1 LYIFRGMRYIECGSP
16 IPERFLAIGMETEAL
31 SMLVGKRMTRNPK
44 TVSPDDPLSLAAGI
58 LREHRFHHLPVVEG
72 GRLVGILSDADLR
85 NASFAALPA
94 EGVGGPAGDRP
105 VREAMRTEVWSVT
118 PDDSVED
125 ALLIL
130 TREKFGALPVLS
142 GDRLVGII
150 TRADLLNAFVDLLD
164 VNGVCF
170 CVDVTFPRN
179 LARFEELID
188 TFAGMGVEVRS
199 ILIAP
204 QGEVG
209 ALNAHLRVA
218 TIDGPAVR
226 RALRGK
232 GFVIA
237 EQVPRL

>member
-1 LYIFRGMRYIECGSP
+1 MY
-16 IPERFLAIGMETEAL
+16 
-31 SMLVGKRMTRNPK
+31 VGKRMTRDPK

-85 NASFAALPA
+85 NASYGTMPA
-94 EGVGGPAGDRP
+94 EGGTAEDLP

-150 TRADLLNAFVDLLD
+150 TRADLLKAFVDLLD
-164 VNGVCF
+164 VNEVCF

-179 LARFEELID
+179 MARFEELID
-188 TFAGMGVEVRS
+188 VFGGMGVEVRS
-199 ILIAP
+199 VLIAP
-204 QGEVG
+204 QGEIG

-226 RALRGK
+226 RALRVK
-232 GFVIA
+232 GFLIA
-237 EQVPRL
+237 EQVSRL

>member
-1 LYIFRGMRYIECGSP
+1 MY
-16 IPERFLAIGMETEAL
+16 
-31 SMLVGKRMTRNPK
+31 VGKRMTRDPK
-44 TVSPDDPLSLAAGI
+44 TVSPDDLLSYAAGI
-58 LREHRFHHLPVVEG
+58 LRESRFHHLPVVED
-72 GRLVGILSDADLR
+72 GRLVGILSDTDLR
-85 NASFAALPA
+85 NASFAAIPA
-94 EGVGGPAGDRP
+94 EGRAAGDKT
-105 VREAMRTEVWSVT
+105 VREAMRSEVWSVT
-118 PDDSVED
+118 PEDSVED

-164 VNGVCF
+164 VNGLCF

-179 LARFEELID
+179 MARFEELVE
-188 TFAGMGVEVRS
+188 TFSEMGVEVRS
-199 ILIAP
+199 VLIAP

-226 RALRGK
+226 RALREK

-237 EQVPRL
+237 EQVSRL

>member
-1 LYIFRGMRYIECGSP
+1 
-16 IPERFLAIGMETEAL
+16 
-31 SMLVGKRMTRNPK
+31 MLVGKRMTRNPK
-44 TVSPDDPLSLAAGI
+44 TVSPEDPLSLAAGI

-85 NASFAALPA
+85 NASFAAIPGA
-94 EGVGGPAGDRP
+94 GGPAGDRP

-170 CVDVTFPRN
+170 CVDITFPRN
-179 LARFEELID
+179 MSRFEELID
-188 TFAGMGVEVRS
+188 VFAGMGVEVRS
-199 ILIAP
+199 VLIAP
-204 QGEVG
+204 QGEIG

-226 RALRGK
+226 RALRSR

-237 EQVPRL
+237 EQVSRL

>member
-1 LYIFRGMRYIECGSP
+1 MY
-16 IPERFLAIGMETEAL
+16 
-31 SMLVGKRMTRNPK
+31 VGKRMTRDPK
-44 TVSPDDPLSLAAGI
+44 TVSPDDPLSFAARI

-85 NASFAALPA
+85 NASYGTMPA
-94 EGVGGPAGDRP
+94 EGGTAEDLP

-150 TRADLLNAFVDLLD
+150 TRADLLKAFVDLLD
-164 VNGVCF
+164 VNEVCF

-179 LARFEELID
+179 MARFEELID
-188 TFAGMGVEVRS
+188 VFGGMGVEVRS
-199 ILIAP
+199 VLIAP
-204 QGEVG
+204 QGEIG

-226 RALRGK
+226 RALRER
-232 GFVIA
+232 GFVIS
-237 EQVPRL
+237 EQVSRL

>member
-1 LYIFRGMRYIECGSP
+1 MY
-16 IPERFLAIGMETEAL
+16 
-31 SMLVGKRMTRNPK
+31 VGKRMTKDPK
-44 TVSPDDPLSLAAGI
+44 TVSPEDPLSRAAAI
-58 LREHRFHHLPVVEG
+58 LREFRFHHLPVVED
-72 GRLVGILSDADLR
+72 GRLVGILSDTDLR
-85 NASFAALPA
+85 NASFASTPA
-94 EGVGGPAGDRP
+94 EGGVAGDRP
-105 VREAMRTEVWSVT
+105 VREAMRSEVWSVT

-164 VNGVCF
+164 VNEVCF

-179 LARFEELID
+179 MARFEELID

-199 ILIAP
+199 VLIAP
-204 QGEVG
+204 QGEIG

-226 RALRGK
+226 RALRER
-232 GFVIA
+232 GFVIS
-237 EQVPRL
+237 EQVTRL

>member
-1 LYIFRGMRYIECGSP
+1 LDAEGPR
-16 IPERFLAIGMETEAL
+16 
-31 SMLVGKRMTRNPK
+31 MLVGRRMTRNPK
-44 TVSPDDPLSLAAGI
+44 TVSPDDPLSHAAGI
-58 LREHRFHHLPVVEG
+58 LREHRFHHLPVVED

-85 NASFAALPA
+85 DASFGTMPA
-94 EGVGGPAGDRP
+94 EGGPAGDRP

-164 VNGVCF
+164 VNEVCF

-179 LARFEELID
+179 MARFEELID
-188 TFAGMGVEVRS
+188 VFAGMGVEVRS
-199 ILIAP
+199 VLIAP

-226 RALRGK
+226 RALRER
-232 GFVIA
+232 GFMLSGPVSS
-237 EQVPRL
+237 L

>member
-1 LYIFRGMRYIECGSP
+1 MF
-16 IPERFLAIGMETEAL
+16 
-31 SMLVGKRMTRNPK
+31 VGKRMTPNPK
-44 TVSPDDPLSLAAGI
+44 TVSPDAPLSAAARI

-72 GRLVGILSDADLR
+72 ETLVGILSDTDLR
-85 NASFAALPA
+85 NASLAASPV
-94 EGVGGPAGDRP
+94 EGEGGPPGDRP

-118 PDDSVED
+118 PEDSVED

-164 VNGVCF
+164 VNEVCF

-179 LARFEELID
+179 MARFEELID
-188 TFAGMGVEVRS
+188 TFAQIGVEVRS
-199 ILIAP
+199 VLIAP
-204 QGEVG
+204 QGEIG

-226 RALRGK
+226 RALREK
-232 GFVIA
+232 GFMIA
-237 EQVPRL
+237 ELVPGL

>member
-1 LYIFRGMRYIECGSP
+1 
-16 IPERFLAIGMETEAL
+16 
-31 SMLVGKRMTRNPK
+31 MLVGKRMTRNPR
-44 TVSPDDPLSLAAGI
+44 TVSPDDPLSFAAGI

-72 GRLVGILSDADLR
+72 GKLVGVLSDTDLR
-85 NASFAALPA
+85 NASFAAIPA
-94 EGVGGPAGDRP
+94 EGGGGPAGDRL

-164 VNGVCF
+164 VNEVCF
-170 CVDVTFPRN
+170 CVDVTFPRSM
-179 LARFEELID
+179 ARFEELID
-188 TFAGMGVEVRS
+188 IFAGMGVEVRS
-199 ILIAP
+199 VLIAP

-209 ALNAHLRVA
+209 ALNAHLRIA

-226 RALRGK
+226 RAIRDRG
-232 GFVIA
+232 FEIA
-237 EQVPRL
+237 EAVSRL

>member
-1 LYIFRGMRYIECGSP
+1 
-16 IPERFLAIGMETEAL
+16 
-31 SMLVGKRMTRNPK
+31 MLVGKRMTRNPK
-44 TVSPDDPLSLAAGI
+44 TVSPDTPLSAAARI

-72 GRLVGILSDADLR
+72 ERLVGILSDTDLR
-85 NASFAALPA
+85 NASLAATPV
-94 EGVGGPAGDRP
+94 EGEGGPPGDRP

-118 PDDSVED
+118 PEDAVED

-130 TREKFGALPVLS
+130 AREKFGALPVLS

-164 VNGVCF
+164 VNEVCF

-179 LARFEELID
+179 MARFEELID
-188 TFAGMGVEVRS
+188 TFSQIGVEVRS
-199 ILIAP
+199 VLIAP

-226 RALRGK
+226 RALRAR
-232 GFVIA
+232 GFTLSEPISS
-237 EQVPRL
+237 L

>member
-1 LYIFRGMRYIECGSP
+1 
-16 IPERFLAIGMETEAL
+16 
-31 SMLVGKRMTRNPK
+31 MLVGKRMTRNPK
-44 TVSPDDPLSLAAGI
+44 TVSPDDPLSFAAGI
-58 LREHRFHHLPVVEG
+58 LREHRFHHLPVIEG
-72 GRLVGILSDADLR
+72 GRLVGILSDTDLR
-85 NASFAALPA
+85 NASFAAIPA
-94 EGVGGPAGDRP
+94 EGEEGSMGDRP

-164 VNGVCF
+164 VNEVCF

-188 TFAGMGVEVRS
+188 TFAGIGVEVRS
-199 ILIAP
+199 VLIAP

-226 RALRGK
+226 RAIREK

-237 EQVPRL
+237 DQVSRL

>member
-1 LYIFRGMRYIECGSP
+1 MY
-16 IPERFLAIGMETEAL
+16 
-31 SMLVGKRMTRNPK
+31 VGKRMTRDPK
-44 TVSPDDPLSLAAGI
+44 TVSPDDLLSYAAGI
-58 LREHRFHHLPVVEG
+58 LRESRFHHLPVVEDG
-72 GRLVGILSDADLR
+72 ELVGILSDTDLR
-85 NASFAALPA
+85 NASFAAIPA
-94 EGVGGPAGDRP
+94 EGRAAGDKT
-105 VREAMRTEVWSVT
+105 VREAMRSEVWSVT
-118 PDDSVED
+118 PEDSVED

-164 VNGVCF
+164 VNGLCF

-179 LARFEELID
+179 MARFEELVK
-188 TFAGMGVEVRS
+188 TFSEMGVEVRS
-199 ILIAP
+199 VLIAP

-226 RALRGK
+226 RALRER
-232 GFVIA
+232 GFMLSGPVSS
-237 EQVPRL
+237 L

>member
-1 LYIFRGMRYIECGSP
+1 
-16 IPERFLAIGMETEAL
+16 
-31 SMLVGKRMTRNPK
+31 MLVGKRMTRNPI
-44 TVSPDDPLSLAAGI
+44 TVTPDDPLSFAAGI

-72 GRLVGILSDADLR
+72 GKLVGILSDTDLR
-85 NASFAALPA
+85 NASFAAKTA
-94 EGVGGPAGDRP
+94 EGKGAPAGDRP
-105 VREAMRTEVWSVT
+105 VREAMRAEVWSVT

-199 ILIAP
+199 VLIAP

-218 TIDGPAVR
+218 TIDGPMVR
-226 RALRGK
+226 RALRTR
-232 GFVIA
+232 GFVIS
-237 EQVPRL
+237 EPSSSL

>member
-1 LYIFRGMRYIECGSP
+1 
-16 IPERFLAIGMETEAL
+16 
-31 SMLVGKRMTRNPK
+31 MLVGKRMTRNPK

-72 GRLVGILSDADLR
+72 RRLVGILSDADLR
-85 NASFAALPA
+85 NASFSAMPA
-94 EGVGGPAGDRP
+94 EGKRGPAGDRS
-105 VREAMRTEVWSVT
+105 VREVMRTEVWSVT

-164 VNGVCF
+164 VNGLCF

-179 LARFEELID
+179 MARFEELID

-199 ILIAP
+199 VLIAP
-204 QGEVG
+204 QGEIG

-226 RALRGK
+226 RALREK

-237 EQVPRL
+237 EQVSRL

>member
-1 LYIFRGMRYIECGSP
+1 
-16 IPERFLAIGMETEAL
+16 
-31 SMLVGKRMTRNPK
+31 MLVGKRMTRNPK
-44 TVSPDDPLSLAAGI
+44 SVSPDDPLSLAAGI
-58 LREHRFHHLPVVEG
+58 LRERRFHHLPVVEG
-72 GRLVGILSDADLR
+72 GRLVGILSDTDLR
-85 NASFAALPA
+85 NAWLAALPA
-94 EGVGGPAGDRP
+94 EGGGPQPGDRP
-105 VREAMRTEVWSVT
+105 VREVMRTDVWSVT
-118 PDDSVED
+118 PEDSVED

-179 LARFEELID
+179 MARFEELIAV
-188 TFAGMGVEVRS
+188 FAAMGVEVRS
-199 ILIAP
+199 VLIAP

-226 RALRGK
+226 RAIREN
-232 GFVIA
+232 GFVIP
-237 EQVPRL
+237 EQVSSL

>member
-1 LYIFRGMRYIECGSP
+1 
-16 IPERFLAIGMETEAL
+16 
-31 SMLVGKRMTRNPK
+31 MLVGKRMTRNPM
-44 TVSPDDPLSLAAGI
+44 TVSPGDPLSVAAGI

-72 GRLVGILSDADLR
+72 GRLVGILSDTDLR
-85 NASFAALPA
+85 NASYAAMPA
-94 EGVGGPAGDRP
+94 EGGAPGERP

-142 GDRLVGII
+142 GDRLVGTI

-179 LARFEELID
+179 MARFEELID
-188 TFAGMGVEVRS
+188 VFAGMGVEVRS
-199 ILIAP
+199 VLIAP

-226 RALRGK
+226 RALREK
-232 GFVIA
+232 GFVIE
-237 EQVPRL
+237 EQVSRL

>member
-1 LYIFRGMRYIECGSP
+1 
-16 IPERFLAIGMETEAL
+16 
-31 SMLVGKRMTRNPK
+31 MLVGKRMTRNPR

-58 LREHRFHHLPVVEG
+58 LRQHRFHHLPVVEG
-72 GRLVGILSDADLR
+72 GKLVGVLSDTDLR
-85 NASFAALPA
+85 NASFGAPPA
-94 EGVGGPAGDRP
+94 EGVAAGDRK
-105 VREAMRTEVWSVT
+105 VRDAMRTEVWSVT

-142 GDRLVGII
+142 GDDLVGII

-164 VNGVCF
+164 VNEACF

-179 LARFEELID
+179 MARFEELIGV
-188 TFAGMGVEVRS
+188 FAGMGVEVRS
-199 ILIAP
+199 VLIAP

-226 RALRGK
+226 RALRSR
-232 GFVIA
+232 GFEVA
-237 EQVPRL
+237 EAVSRL

>member
-1 LYIFRGMRYIECGSP
+1 
-16 IPERFLAIGMETEAL
+16 
-31 SMLVGKRMTRNPK
+31 MLVGKRMTRNPK
-44 TVSPDDPLSLAAGI
+44 TVSPDDPLSFAAGI
-58 LREHRFHHLPVVEG
+58 LREHRFHHLPVVQG
-72 GRLVGILSDADLR
+72 GRLVGILSDTDLR
-85 NASFAALPA
+85 NATFTAIPA
-94 EGVGGPAGDRP
+94 QGDGGPAGDRP

-118 PDDSVED
+118 PEDSVED

-130 TREKFGALPVLS
+130 AREKFGALPVLS

-164 VNGVCF
+164 VNEVCF

-179 LARFEELID
+179 MARFEELIEVFS
-188 TFAGMGVEVRS
+188 TMGVEVRS
-199 ILIAP
+199 VLIAP

-226 RALRGK
+226 RSLREK
-232 GFVIA
+232 GFVIS
-237 EQVPRL
+237 EQVSRL

>member
-1 LYIFRGMRYIECGSP
+1 
-16 IPERFLAIGMETEAL
+16 
-31 SMLVGKRMTRNPK
+31 MLVGKRMTRNPK
-44 TVSPDDPLSLAAGI
+44 TVSPDDPLSFAAGI

-85 NASFAALPA
+85 NASYAAMPA
-94 EGVGGPAGDRP
+94 EVEVGVEGGGAGDRP

-164 VNGVCF
+164 VNEVCF

-179 LARFEELID
+179 MARFEELID

-199 ILIAP
+199 VLIAP
-204 QGEVG
+204 QGEIG

-226 RALRGK
+226 RALREK
-232 GFVIA
+232 GFVIS
-237 EQVPRL
+237 EQVSRL

>member
-1 LYIFRGMRYIECGSP
+1 
-16 IPERFLAIGMETEAL
+16 
-31 SMLVGKRMTRNPK
+31 MLVGKRMTRNPK

-58 LREHRFHHLPVVEG
+58 LREYRFHHLPVVEG
-72 GRLVGILSDADLR
+72 GKLVGILSDADLR
-85 NASFAALPA
+85 NASFAAIPA
-94 EGVGGPAGDRP
+94 EGGAAAGDRP

-164 VNGVCF
+164 VNEVCF

-179 LARFEELID
+179 MARFEELIGV
-188 TFAGMGVEVRS
+188 FAGMGVEVRS
-199 ILIAP
+199 VLIAP
-204 QGEVG
+204 QGEIG

-226 RALRGK
+226 RALREK

-237 EQVPRL
+237 EQVSRL

>member
-1 LYIFRGMRYIECGSP
+1 
-16 IPERFLAIGMETEAL
+16 
-31 SMLVGKRMTRNPK
+31 
-44 TVSPDDPLSLAAGI
+44 
-58 LREHRFHHLPVVEG
+58 
-72 GRLVGILSDADLR
+72 
-85 NASFAALPA
+85 
-94 EGVGGPAGDRP
+94 
-105 VREAMRTEVWSVT
+105 VREAMRTEVWSVI

-150 TRADLLNAFVDLLD
+150 TKADLLNAFVELLD

-179 LARFEELID
+179 MVRFEELID

-199 ILIAP
+199 VLIAP
-204 QGEVG
+204 QGEYG
-209 ALNAHLRVA
+209 ALNAHLRIA

-226 RALRGK
+226 RVLSEK
-232 GFVIA
+232 GFMIA
-237 EQVPRL
+237 EQVSRL

>member
-1 LYIFRGMRYIECGSP
+1 
-16 IPERFLAIGMETEAL
+16 
-31 SMLVGKRMTRNPK
+31 MTI
-44 TVSPDDPLSLAAGI
+44 SPDDPLSVPAGI
-58 LREHRFHHLPVVEG
+58 LRKHRFHHLPVVEG
-72 GRLVGILSDADLR
+72 GKLVGILSDTDLR
-85 NASFAALPA
+85 NASFAAKTA
-94 EGVGGPAGDRP
+94 EREGAPAGDRP

-142 GDRLVGII
+142 GDLLIGII

-170 CVDVTFPRN
+170 CVDITFPRN

-199 ILIAP
+199 VLIAP

-226 RALRGK
+226 RALREK
-232 GFVIA
+232 GFVIE
-237 EQVPRL
+237 EQVSRL

>member
-1 LYIFRGMRYIECGSP
+1 
-16 IPERFLAIGMETEAL
+16 
-31 SMLVGKRMTRNPK
+31 MLVGKRMTRNPK
-44 TVSPDDPLSLAAGI
+44 TVSPDDPLSFAARI

-85 NASFAALPA
+85 NASYGTMPA
-94 EGVGGPAGDRP
+94 EGGTAEDRP
-105 VREAMRTEVWSVT
+105 VREAMRTEVWSLT

-130 TREKFGALPVLS
+130 AREKFGALPVLS

-164 VNGVCF
+164 VNEVCF

-179 LARFEELID
+179 LARFEELIGVFS
-188 TFAGMGVEVRS
+188 TMGVEVRS
-199 ILIAP
+199 VLIAP

-226 RALRGK
+226 RALREN
-232 GFVIA
+232 GFIIS
-237 EQVPRL
+237 EQVSRL

>member
-1 LYIFRGMRYIECGSP
+1 
-16 IPERFLAIGMETEAL
+16 
-31 SMLVGKRMTRNPK
+31 MLVGKRMTRNPK
-44 TVSPDDPLSLAAGI
+44 TVSPDDPLSFAAGI
-58 LREHRFHHLPVVEG
+58 LREHRFHHLPVVQD
-72 GRLVGILSDADLR
+72 GRLVGILSDTDLR
-85 NASFAALPA
+85 NATFTAIPSQ
-94 EGVGGPAGDRP
+94 GDGGPAGDRP

-118 PDDSVED
+118 PEDSVED

-130 TREKFGALPVLS
+130 AREKFGALPVLS

-164 VNGVCF
+164 VNEVCF

-179 LARFEELID
+179 MARFEELIEVFS
-188 TFAGMGVEVRS
+188 TMGVEVRS
-199 ILIAP
+199 VLIAP

-226 RALRGK
+226 RSLREK
-232 GFVIA
+232 GFVIS
-237 EQVPRL
+237 EQVSRL

>member
-1 LYIFRGMRYIECGSP
+1 
-16 IPERFLAIGMETEAL
+16 
-31 SMLVGKRMTRNPK
+31 MLVGKRMTRNPK
-44 TVSPDDPLSLAAGI
+44 TVSPDDPLSVAAGI

-72 GRLVGILSDADLR
+72 GRLVGILSDTDLR
-85 NASFAALPA
+85 NASFTAIPT
-94 EGVGGPAGDRP
+94 EREGGPAGDRP

-130 TREKFGALPVLS
+130 TRERFGALPVLS

-164 VNGVCF
+164 VNEVCF

-179 LARFEELID
+179 MARFEELID
-188 TFAGMGVEVRS
+188 AFAGMGVEVRS
-199 ILIAP
+199 VLIAP

-209 ALNAHLRVA
+209 ALNAHMRVA

-226 RALRGK
+226 RTLRDK

-237 EQVPRL
+237 EQVSSL

>member
-1 LYIFRGMRYIECGSP
+1 MRRAP
-16 IPERFLAIGMETEAL
+16 R
-31 SMLVGKRMTRNPK
+31 MLVGKRMTRNPK

-85 NASFAALPA
+85 NASFGVIPAA
-94 EGVGGPAGDRP
+94 GGPAGDRP

-179 LARFEELID
+179 MARFEELID
-188 TFAGMGVEVRS
+188 VFAGMGVEVRS
-199 ILIAP
+199 VLIAP
-204 QGEVG
+204 QGEIG

-226 RALRGK
+226 RALREK

-237 EQVPRL
+237 EQVSRL

>member
-1 LYIFRGMRYIECGSP
+1 
-16 IPERFLAIGMETEAL
+16 
-31 SMLVGKRMTRNPK
+31 MLIGKRMTRNPM
-44 TVSPDDPLSLAAGI
+44 TVSPDDPLSVAAGI

-72 GRLVGILSDADLR
+72 GRLVGILSDTDLR
-85 NASFAALPA
+85 NASYAAIPA
-94 EGVGGPAGDRP
+94 EAERGVAAGDRP
-105 VREAMRTEVWSVT
+105 VRDAMRTEVWSVT

-130 TREKFGALPVLS
+130 SREKFGALPVLS

-164 VNGVCF
+164 VNEVCF

-179 LARFEELID
+179 MARFEELID

-199 ILIAP
+199 VLIAP

-226 RALRGK
+226 RALREK

-237 EQVPRL
+237 EQVSRL

>member
-1 LYIFRGMRYIECGSP
+1 
-16 IPERFLAIGMETEAL
+16 
-31 SMLVGKRMTRNPK
+31 MLVGKRMTRNPK
-44 TVSPDDPLSLAAGI
+44 TVSPDDPLSFAAGI

-72 GRLVGILSDADLR
+72 GKLVGILSDTDLR
-85 NASFAALPA
+85 NASFAAMPA
-94 EGVGGPAGDRP
+94 EGEGGAAGDRP

-130 TREKFGALPVLS
+130 SREKFGALPVLS

-164 VNGVCF
+164 VNELCF
-170 CVDVTFPRN
+170 CVDVIFPRN
-179 LARFEELID
+179 MARFEELID

-199 ILIAP
+199 VLIAP
-204 QGEVG
+204 QGEIG

-226 RALRGK
+226 RVLRAR
-232 GFVIA
+232 GFTLS
-237 EQVPRL
+237 EQVTRL